1 MKTISSKN
9 SSFNENDSKNVF
21 LNENLYTIVSSGM
34 SISDSST
41 HRKFIEESNKTLR
54 LDIQHASELDGYVYL
69 NSDVYCDIFGKRK
82 IASSNVRKRL
92 SVVKIEADNGKIIY
106 REFNGRGAKGLTR
119 EKIALTP
126 NSISMLTK
134 IEEGGKLPLKKMK
147 LSPGSYLPFYWLHP
161 DKAIRVSF
169 KLGLLSAILGFISL
183 VLGCLSLFLSI
194 S

>member
-1 MKTISSKN
+1 MKAFSSKN
-9 SSFNENDSKNVF
+9 SSFNENDSKNIF
-21 LNENLYTIVSSGM
+21 FNENLYTIVSSGM
-34 SISDSST
+34 SISDSAT
-41 HRKFIEESNKTLR
+41 HRKYIEESNKTLR

-69 NSDVYCDIFGKRK
+69 NSDVYYDIFGKRK
-82 IASSNVRKRL
+82 NASSNVKKRL
-92 SVVKIEADNGKIIY
+92 SVVKIEADNGRIIY

-134 IEEGGKLPLKKMK
+134 IDEGKKIPFKKMK